1 MSLAVAAFTVGKL
14 IDDGKIRSL
23 SEPLTTW
30 FPEWQQGKKRQVTL
44 RHLLEHTTG
53 MTLPAPDDPLRPSN
67 VWRFALAA
75 DVTDLPGSKRAF
87 NPKASNLLSGLVQIA
102 AGKKLDTY
110 FDSAIVK
117 PLGLRTPVWSYDAE
131 QNPIVSGG
139 LSWHA
144 GDLAALGQAFIDGG
158 PTDKGGVRAT
168 AKPDTTVFYVGDGR
182 GSFWL
187 IAPAKRLVAV
197 RLSRTPLTDPRASLT
212 ALLPLLGLGGDPLK
226 EPASLPT
233 SQPTVKSLASAKPP
247 SSQPVTP

>member
-1 MSLAVAAFTVGKL
+1 
-14 IDDGKIRSL
+14 
-23 SEPLTTW
+23 
-30 FPEWQQGKKRQVTL
+30 
-44 RHLLEHTTG
+44 
-53 MTLPAPDDPLRPSN
+53 
-67 VWRFALAA
+67 
-75 DVTDLPGSKRAF
+75 VTDLPGSKRAF

-158 PTDKGGVRAT
+158 PTDKGGVLFGQAWREAASAPSIADQNVSLLWQLRAT